1 MKTQFQP
8 CRYSRNI
15 TGARLVII
23 ASLLTF
29 LPFRTIQAQNWD
41 YTWVSTDGNPDGF
54 SATIVLD
61 SPANANG
68 SPSDILSV
76 SFFNDYASLGNSDV
90 GSLFMRGTFSWNPQ
104 TITQAAL
111 GFSAFPS
118 GLPAFG
124 VGPNSISQVGADNWE
139 VIDTGYWSGSG
150 ASVPEPSA
158 WGLLGGGAAVVLLLC
173 RHRKPARRRTVNA
186 SYTFGLARLAKWNGS
201 AMTFELND
209 RLGSVRLARDAS
221 GNVIQSYNY
230 DVFGARR

>member
-1 MKTQFQP
+1 M
-8 CRYSRNI
+8 
-15 TGARLVII
+15 TGAKLVII
-23 ASLLTF
+23 ASLLTL
-29 LPFRTIQAQNWD
+29 LPFRSIHAQDWA

-139 VIDTGYWSGSG
+139 VVDAGYWSGSG
-150 ASVPEPSA
+150 VSVPEPST
-158 WGLLGGGAAVVLLLC
+158 WGLLGGGIAIVPFLY
-173 RHRKPARRRTVNA
+173 RRRKPAQRRTVNA
-186 SYTFGLARLAKWNGS
+186 SYTLGATRLAKWDRSSLN
-201 AMTFELND
+201 FELGD
-209 RLGSVRLARDAS
+209 RLGSVRLITDAN
-221 GNVIQSYNY
+221 GNVTTNYNY
-230 DVFGARR
+230 DVFGAIH